1 MSVSTLRGVSRAS
14 FAQAQERLE
23 TLLRGGG
30 VGPAAASERLGDE
43 LFAVTTV
50 LSGSAGVRRA
60 LTDPS
65 RSGEAK
71 VRLLDQLLAGK
82 VSGLTMDL
90 LAGLARSRWARP
102 NDLVDAVESLAADVV
117 LAGADVA
124 GRLDAVEDELFRFS
138 RTVGGDQGLRD
149 AFSARTAGADR
160 KGELVTRLLGGRVA
174 PETVRLAVQ
183 AAAHPRGLRTEQV
196 LEGYVEMAARRRRQ
210 VVAQVV
216 AALPLDIEQRRRLGA
231 ALQRQYGRPVRL
243 NVDVDPSV
251 VGGLRVQVGGEVVDG
266 TVSARLDE
274 ARRRLAG

>member
-1 MSVSTLRGVSRAS
+1 MSISTLRGVSRAS
-14 FAQAQERLE
+14 FAEAQERLE
-23 TLLRGGG
+23 TLLRSGG

-65 RSGEAK
+65 RSGDAK
-71 VRLLDQLLAGK
+71 AALLEQLLGGK
-82 VSGLTMDL
+82 ISGTTMDL
-90 LAGLARSRWARP
+90 LAGLVRSRWAQP

-138 RTVGGDQGLRD
+138 RTISGDQGLRD

-216 AALPLDIEQRRRLGA
+216 AALPLDAEQRRRLGA

-243 NVDVDPSV
+243 NVDVDPAV